1 MVQCTIGTLTKPFKA
16 HRRLT
21 LHWNTHR
28 FICAF
33 SSRCIWRNIE
43 NMLLIKTEKGKET
56 LLEKGILAR
65 CTVLH
70 LFECNQLLCSEVAA
84 CPSERLEINRSL
96 FRFFGLLRNLSE
108 LVRNLFEVAQKYF
121 TGCSKLFRLLKKL
134 FRLLKKLFRLLKIFS
149 RLLKNLKWMQLW
161 HR

>member
-1 MVQCTIGTLTKPFKA
+1 
-16 HRRLT
+16 
-21 LHWNTHR
+21 
-28 FICAF
+28 
-33 SSRCIWRNIE
+33 
-43 NMLLIKTEKGKET
+43 MLLLKTEKGKET

-134 FRLLKKLFRLLKIFS
+134 FRLLKKHFRLLKKLFRLLKKLFRLLKIFS
-149 RLLKNLKWMQLW
+149 RLLKNLK
-161 HR
+161 